1 MSRERRRTVGD
12 AIFIDEIGIE
22 CGIHGDF
29 RLRSAYQPIYAPR
42 GGSLHPV
49 AVEGLI
55 EPHRAGRPVSPRMF
69 FDSIAAPERLYV
81 ETMCR
86 VLHLRNFHNIG
97 VDGLD
102 LFFNYNP
109 LVNDHAGRAL
119 AEIRLMSRH
128 LDELG
133 LAPAMLVCEITEQ
146 AADDALLARLVR
158 EMRRDGI
165 RIAIDDFGTGHSTE
179 ERVSLLKPD
188 IVKIDGGWFAQFC
201 RHAAAERFF
210 RPLVSSLH
218 DRGAKVLVEGIE
230 QSIHLRVALEAGVDL
245 LQGFLLARPAL
256 AGTVFEEEPLV
267 VDALLG
273 LDNKVVP
280 LFARALHQRR

>member
-1 MSRERRRTVGD
+1 MSVERRRTIGD
-12 AIFIDEIGIE
+12 AIFVDEIGIE
-22 CGIHGDF
+22 YGIHGDF
-29 RLRSAYQPIYAPR
+29 RLRSAYQPIYAPH

-55 EPHRAGRPVSPRMF
+55 EPHRAGRPGSPRMF
-69 FDSIAAPERLYV
+69 FDSVAASDRLFV

-86 VLHLRNFHNIG
+86 MLHLRNFHNIG
-97 VDGLD
+97 VDRLD

-179 ERVSLLKPD
+179 ERVSLLQPD
-188 IVKIDGGWFAQFC
+188 IVKIDGGWFTEFC

-230 QSIHLRVALEAGVDL
+230 QPTHLRVALEGGVDL
-245 LQGFLLARPAL
+245 LQGFLLGRPAL
-256 AGTVFEEEPLV
+256 AGTIFNEEPLA
-267 VDALLG
+267 VDGLLG
-273 LDNKVVP
+273 FDNKVVP
-280 LFARALHQRR
+280 LHKRR

>member
-1 MSRERRRTVGD
+1 MRIERRRNVGD
-12 AIFIDEIGIE
+12 AIFVDEVGIE
-22 CGIHGDF
+22 YGVHGDF
-29 RLRSAYQPIYAPR
+29 RLRSAYQPIFAPL
-42 GGSLHPV
+42 GGTLHAV

-55 EPHRAGRPVSPRMF
+55 EPHRDGRAGSPRAF
-69 FDSIAAPERLYV
+69 FESIAASDRLFV

-86 VLHLRNFHNIG
+86 VLHLRNFQNIG

-109 LVNDHAGRAL
+109 MVNDHPGRAL

-128 LDELG
+128 LGELG
-133 LAPAMLVCEITEQ
+133 LAPGMLVCEITEQ
-146 AADDALLARLVR
+146 AADNALLARLVR

-179 ERVSLLKPD
+179 ERVSLLQPD
-188 IVKIDGGWFAQFC
+188 IVKIDGGWFGEFC

-218 DRGAKVLVEGIE
+218 DRGARVLVEGIE
-230 QSIHLRVALEAGVDL
+230 QPAHLRVALDGGVDL

-256 AGTVFEEEPLV
+256 AGTIFDEKPIAI
-267 VDALLG
+267 DALLG
-273 LDNKVVP
+273 KENNVVP
-280 LFARALHQRR
+280 LFG

>member
-1 MSRERRRTVGD
+1 MRLERRRNVGD
-12 AIFIDEIGIE
+12 AIFVDEVGIE
-22 CGIHGDF
+22 YGVHGDF
-29 RLRSAYQPIYAPR
+29 RLRSAYQPIFAPL
-42 GGSLHPV
+42 GGTLHAV

-55 EPHRAGRPVSPRMF
+55 EPHRGGRAGSPRAF
-69 FDSIAAPERLYV
+69 FESIAMSDRLFV

-86 VLHLRNFHNIG
+86 VLHLRNFQNIG

-109 LVNDHAGRAL
+109 MVNDHPGRAL

-128 LDELG
+128 LGEFG
-133 LAPAMLVCEITEQ
+133 LAPGMLVCEITEQ

-179 ERVSLLKPD
+179 ERVSLLQPD
-188 IVKIDGGWFAQFC
+188 IVKIDGGWFGEFC

-218 DRGAKVLVEGIE
+218 DRGARVLVEGIE
-230 QSIHLRVALEAGVDL
+230 QPTHLRVALDGGVDL

-256 AGTVFEEEPLV
+256 AGTIFDEKPIAI
-267 VDALLG
+267 DALLG
-273 LDNKVVP
+273 KENNVVP
-280 LFARALHQRR
+280 LFG

>member
-1 MSRERRRTVGD
+1 MSVERRRTIGD
-12 AIFIDEIGIE
+12 AIFVDEIGIE
-22 CGIHGDF
+22 YGIHGDF
-29 RLRSAYQPIYAPR
+29 RLRSAYQPIYAPH

-55 EPHRAGRPVSPRMF
+55 EPHRAGRPGSPRMF
-69 FDSIAAPERLYV
+69 FDSVAASDRLFV

-86 VLHLRNFHNIG
+86 MLHLRNFHNIG
-97 VDGLD
+97 VDRLD

-179 ERVSLLKPD
+179 ERVSLLQPD
-188 IVKIDGGWFAQFC
+188 IVKIDGGWFAEFC

-230 QSIHLRVALEAGVDL
+230 QPTHLRVALEGGVDL
-245 LQGFLLARPAL
+245 LQGFLLGRPAL
-256 AGTVFEEEPLV
+256 AGTIFNEEPLA
-267 VDALLG
+267 VDVLLG
-273 LDNKVVP
+273 FDNKVVP
-280 LFARALHQRR
+280 LHKRR

>member
-1 MSRERRRTVGD
+1 MRIERRRNVGD
-12 AIFIDEIGIE
+12 AIFVDEVGIE
-22 CGIHGDF
+22 YGVHGDF
-29 RLRSAYQPIYAPR
+29 RLRSAYQPIFAPV
-42 GGSLHPV
+42 GGTLHAV

-55 EPHRAGRPVSPRMF
+55 EPHRDGRAGSPRALF
-69 FDSIAAPERLYV
+69 ESIAASDRLFV

-86 VLHLRNFHNIG
+86 VLHLRNFQNIG

-109 LVNDHAGRAL
+109 MVNDHPGRAL

-128 LDELG
+128 LSELG
-133 LAPAMLVCEITEQ
+133 LAPGMLVCEITEQ
-146 AADDALLARLVR
+146 AADNALLARLVR

-179 ERVSLLKPD
+179 ERVSLLQPD
-188 IVKIDGGWFAQFC
+188 IVKIDGGWFGEFC

-218 DRGAKVLVEGIE
+218 DRGARVLVEGIE
-230 QSIHLRVALEAGVDL
+230 QPAHLRVALDGGVDL

-256 AGTVFEEEPLV
+256 AGTIFDEKPIAI
-267 VDALLG
+267 DALLG
-273 LDNKVVP
+273 KENNVVP
-280 LFARALHQRR
+280 LFG

>member
-1 MSRERRRTVGD
+1 MRLERRRTVGD
-12 AIFIDEIGIE
+12 AIFADEIGIE
-22 CGIHGDF
+22 YGVFGEF
-29 RLRSAYQPIYAPR
+29 RLRSAYQPIFAPLGRSLYA
-42 GGSLHPV
+42 V

-55 EPHRAGRPVSPRMF
+55 EPHRAGRAGSARAF
-69 FDSIAAPERLYV
+69 FEGVAAADRLFV

-109 LVNDHAGRAL
+109 MVNDHSGRAL

-128 LDELG
+128 LGELG
-133 LAPAMLVCEITEQ
+133 LAPGMLVCEITEQ
-146 AADDALLARLVR
+146 AADEALLARLVR
-158 EMRRDGI
+158 EIRRDGI

-179 ERVSLLKPD
+179 ERVSLLQPD
-188 IVKIDGGWFAQFC
+188 IVKIDGGWFAEFC

-210 RPLVSSLH
+210 RPLVSNLH
-218 DRGAKVLVEGIE
+218 DRGARVLVEGIE
-230 QSIHLRVALEAGVDL
+230 QPVHLRVALDGGVDL
-245 LQGFLLARPAL
+245 LQGYLLARPAL
-256 AGTVFEEEPLV
+256 AGTIFDEEPLS

-273 LDNKVVP
+273 RENNVVP
-280 LFARALHQRR
+280 LFG

>member
-1 MSRERRRTVGD
+1 MSVERRRTVGD
-12 AIFIDEIGIE
+12 AIFVDEIGIE

-55 EPHRAGRPVSPRMF
+55 EPHRAGRPVSPRVF
-69 FDSIAAPERLYV
+69 FDSVAAPERLYV

-165 RIAIDDFGTGHSTE
+165 RIAIDDFGTGHSTV
-179 ERVSLLKPD
+179 ERVSLLQPD
-188 IVKIDGGWFAQFC
+188 IVKIDGGWFAEFC

-230 QSIHLRVALEAGVDL
+230 QPTHLRVALEGGVDL
-245 LQGFLLARPAL
+245 LQGFLLGRPAL
-256 AGTVFEEEPLV
+256 AGTIFNEEPLA

-273 LDNKVVP
+273 FDNKVVP
-280 LFARALHQRR
+280 LHKRR